1 MCLKVISLG
10 SAAPLSAQLFL
21 YCPAVFTLTQ
31 VWHTLKL
38 FLFVKTDFLVFK
50 FTLGKRMKWQG
61 VKFKWVVMHRLCW
74 WAQKNFPVCCAEQ
87 AHLDLNEDEEGYPA
101 LTTQHLWSSQGH
113 SSSCEHRSPSTCCSH
128 THTQP
133 IRRKPT
139 QREGGLKG
147 KEINCYFQTSD
158 KGKHKRD
165 TFIILKCDYA
175 KLL

>member
-1 MCLKVISLG
+1 MKKDTQLSQHNTYDHLRDTAP
-10 SAAPLSAQLFL
+10 AASTEAHP
-21 YCPAVFTLTQ
+21 PAV
-31 VWHTLKL
+31 
-38 FLFVKTDFLVFK
+38 
-50 FTLGKRMKWQG
+50 
-61 VKFKWVVMHRLCW
+61 
-74 WAQKNFPVCCAEQ
+74 
-87 AHLDLNEDEEGYPA
+87 
-101 LTTQHLWSSQGH
+101 
-113 SSSCEHRSPSTCCSH
+113 H